1 MICPPG
7 QIATPVTDGA
17 TTNNDGCFDCS
28 AGTYSAGGYVTTCT
42 ATNCPAGKIASKTAA
57 SDEIDGCIICFIGT
71 FSAGGSATSCSDMV
85 CPAGQIATNVSDG
98 AKDKTDGCSSCQ
110 PGS

>member
-1 MICPPG
+1 MACPSG

-17 TTNNDGCFDCS
+17 TTNIDGCSACS

-42 ATNCPAGKIASKTAA
+42 ATNCPAGKIASKTGAVN
-57 SDEIDGCIICFIGT
+57 DTDGCSVCPVGS
-71 FSAGGSATSCSDMV
+71 FSSGASATSCSDMV